1 MSDQALILV
10 VEDSEDDV
18 LLIRRAFQ
26 KGKVANP
33 LQVVRT
39 GDDAIAYLKGENRY
53 ADRAECPLPE
63 LVLLDLKLPGKD
75 GFEVLKWI
83 RRQPGLS
90 AMRVV
95 VLTSSSEMSDV
106 NKAYQ
111 MGANSFLVK
120 PVDFNQFV
128 AIAHALSGYWLWLSK
143 APQISRPGEHPTIGR
158 CVLS

>member
-10 VEDSEDDV
+10 VEDTEDDV

-26 KGKVANP
+26 KDKVANP

-39 GDDAIAYLKGENRY
+39 GEDAIEYLKGEGRFSNRSEY
-53 ADRAECPLPE
+53 PLPE
-63 LVLLDLKLPGKD
+63 LVLLDLKLPGTD

-95 VLTSSSEMSDV
+95 VLTSSTQMDDV
-106 NKAYQ
+106 NKACKI
-111 MGANSFLVK
+111 GANSFLVK
-120 PVDFNQFV
+120 PVDFEQFV
-128 AIAHALSGYWLWLSK
+128 AIAHALHGYWLWLSK
-143 APQISRPGEHPTIGR
+143 A
-158 CVLS
+158 